1 MSVVTVI
8 YKSGVKI
15 QIECQSF
22 EVRKIGGELQRVIW
36 DSPKPKPL
44 FFGIDDV
51 AAIYEGKA

>member
-1 MSVVTVI
+1 MSIVTVI

-22 EVRKIGGELQRVIW
+22 EVEKRGGELWRVIW
-36 DSPKPKPL
+36 DSPEPKPL